1 VQESNTNR
9 TEKRRKNIFKGFF
22 KEIGQVFKE
31 RTAALQRSYKSFMQ
45 FITVDI
51 WNLNIKNVGGA
62 KKRLYRHLKVVLVTV
77 QNLGKVRLGLYSV
90 SLSFFSVMALV
101 PFVAVA
107 FFVTGGF
114 GMEKHLE
121 YVIYQTFAGDT
132 KLVDMLINFAN
143 NIIKSGQNGIFGAI
157 SFLFFVWTIIWL
169 IFNIQRDFNEIWEV
183 KKPRS
188 FARNLLYYIGFLII
202 SPFLII
208 LFLSVMVFFNNALG
222 NYGVK
227 IWHFKTISA
236 FVQWIAYYVA
246 TVLALTVVN
255 KYIPN
260 IKVSFKAA
268 INSSIITAFA
278 FVIVQFLYTGT
289 QLMVTRLN
297 AVYGAFAAFPL
308 FLVWLNV
315 SWTIVLIGAEIAH
328 AFENVD
334 LGDEQDVADAVAAIE
349 NKNK

>member
-1 VQESNTNR
+1 MLKNNSYRAT
-9 TEKRRKNIFKGFF
+9 KRRKSTFKGFF

-31 RTAALQRSYKSFMQ
+31 RSAALQRSYKSFMQ

-51 WNLNIKNVGGA
+51 WNLNIKDLSGI
-62 KKRLYRHLKVVLVTV
+62 KKRFYRHVKVVLVTV
-77 QNLGKVRLGLYSV
+77 KNLGKVRLGLYSV

-107 FFVTGGF
+107 FFITGGF

-132 KLVDMLINFAN
+132 KIVDMLLNFAN
-143 NIIKSGQNGIFGAI
+143 NIIKSGQNGIFGGI

-169 IFNIQRDFNEIWEV
+169 IFNIQRDFNDIWEV
-183 KKPRS
+183 KKSRS
-188 FARNLLYYIGFLII
+188 FARNMLYYIGFLII

-208 LFLSVMVFFNNALG
+208 LFLSVMVFLNNALG

-236 FVQWIAYYVA
+236 FVQWLAYYV
-246 TVLALTVVN
+246 TSVLAFTIVN

-260 IKVSFKAA
+260 IKVSFRAA
-268 INSSIITAFA
+268 FNSSVITALA

-328 AFENVD
+328 AFENVESD
-334 LGDEQDVADAVAAIE
+334 YDKDTKNTAATIE
-349 NKNK
+349 NKTN